1 MENTPAWFL
10 VSSQRISGEPKRH
23 EGELH
28 KLSFFSIIL
37 KKGFYMK
44 IGFNCSSFDLFH
56 AGHVTMLKMEKE
68 LCDYLKVALQVD
80 PTIDRPG
87 IKNKPVQSVYER
99 YIQLQGCKYVDEILV
114 YETEADLLNLIQ
126 TQTLHIRFLS
136 EEYKNVDVT
145 GKQYCIDHGIEI
157 HYHLR
162 RHQYS
167 STEIRNRVYLFEKQK
182 RDEKGGDEMIHQYSP
197 ELLNKYSLKNE

>member
-1 MENTPAWFL
+1 
-10 VSSQRISGEPKRH
+10 
-23 EGELH
+23 
-28 KLSFFSIIL
+28 
-37 KKGFYMK
+37 MK

-80 PTIDRPG
+80 PSIDRPG

-126 TQTLHIRFLS
+126 TQTFHIRFLS
-136 EEYKNVDVT
+136 EEYRHIEVT
-145 GKQYCIDHGIEI
+145 GKQYCIDNGVEI
-157 HYHLR
+157 YYHLR

-167 STEIRNRVYLFEKQK
+167 STEIRNRVYNLEQQK
-182 RDEKGGDEMIHQYSP
+182 REDVGQETTIRQYSP
-197 ELLNKYSLKNE
+197 EILEKYSTKNN